1 MDQKL
6 ILVTLLIRLGV
17 AAAISSVLV
26 RARRFRVLLFREERT
41 LSEKIE
47 IVFIV
52 GTPIALGVLA
62 RHWVHNFYAADIA
75 FVGAILMGVIGGRLV
90 GTAGGILV
98 ALPSLFWG
106 EWLALPMYVL
116 AGCAAGLLRHIAPE
130 REAIWSFSPLFDL
143 SIYHWI
149 RRSIRKSFIDWQTSF
164 FFLILVPGVR
174 SHPAVPGVAAAHL
187 RAVLAEHLGEARHL
201 RGHGDGGG
209 HRAEGAEQ
217 RAHRDEAG
225 AAGASVAAG
234 AHGSAAEP
242 DQSRT
247 SCSTR

>member
-41 LSEKIE
+41 TSEKME

-116 AGCAAGLLRHIAPE
+116 AGCAAGMLRHIAHE
-130 REAIWSFSPLFDL
+130 
-143 SIYHWI
+143 
-149 RRSIRKSFIDWQTSF
+149 RRSD
-164 FFLILVPGVR
+164 LVVLAALRSQHLSLDPAQHSQVVYRLADVVLLPDSRARVR
-174 SHPAVPGVAAAHL
+174 SHPVAPGMAAPHL
-187 RAVLAEHLGEARHL
+187 CAVLAKFPG
-201 RGHGDGGG
+201 
-209 HRAEGAEQ
+209 
-217 RAHRDEAG
+217 
-225 AAGASVAAG
+225 
-234 AHGSAAEP
+234 
-242 DQSRT
+242 
-247 SCSTR
+247 